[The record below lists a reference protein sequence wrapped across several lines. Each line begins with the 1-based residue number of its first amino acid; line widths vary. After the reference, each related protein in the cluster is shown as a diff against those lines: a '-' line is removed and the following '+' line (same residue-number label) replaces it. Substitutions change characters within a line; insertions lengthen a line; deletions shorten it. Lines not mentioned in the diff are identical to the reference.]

1 MIIDFPEKLEFLFQ
15 PSRYKVAYGGR
26 GGAKSWGFARALVLL
41 GRMKPLRILC
51 AREIQKSIAESVHQL
66 LVDSIKALNLEAF
79 YSITQTEIRGLNGTL
94 IMFAGLRHNVDNIKS
109 KEGIDICWVE
119 EASNVSASSWNKLIP
134 TIRKEGSEIWI
145 SFNPELDT
153 DETYSRFVLQPP
165 PGCDPVKINWSDNP
179 WFPATLKAEKDHLR
193 LTDHDAYLNVYE
205 GHCKVTL
212 DGAILAKEIRAAT
225 EEGRIMRVPFDRS
238 KPVNTAWDLGRRD
251 LTSIW
256 FWQTVGYEH
265 RFIDF
270 YQNRGFDFTHF
281 LGVLQTKAAER
292 NYIYE
297 RMYLPHDAENELLA
311 ASKTIAH
318 QARDAGHKVTVVPRI
333 PKKALGINAVRNV
346 FPRCYFDEANTSDG
360 LNALRR
366 WRFDVDEQTGQW
378 SQEPLHD
385 DNSHAADGFQTFAQ
399 SLSEAPKKK
408 RIDLSRNG
416 ESAMAHGW
424 MR

>member
-1 MIIDFPEKLEFLFQ
+1 VEAKFPEKLDFLFTAA
-15 PSRYKVAYGGR
+15 RYKIAYGGR
-26 GGAKSWGFARALVLL
+26 GGAKSWGMARALVIL
-41 GRMKPLRILC
+41 GRQKPLRILC
-51 AREIQKSIAESVHQL
+51 AREIQKSIGESVHQL
-66 LVDSIKALNLEAF
+66 LVDSIKELGLETF
-79 YSITQTEIRGLNGTL
+79 YSVTNNEIRGLNGTL
-94 IMFAGLRHNVDNIKS
+94 IIFAGLRHNVDNIKS

-119 EASNVSASSWNKLIP
+119 EASNVSSNSWNKLIP
-134 TIRKEGSEIWI
+134 TIRKDGSEIWI

-153 DETYSRFVLQPP
+153 DETYRRFVLTPP
-165 PGCDPVKINWSDNP
+165 PSSIVVKLNWSDNP
-179 WFPATLKAEKDHLR
+179 WFPETLRAEKDHLKD
-193 LTDHDAYLNVYE
+193 TDPDAYMNVYE
-205 GHCKVTL
+205 GHCKAVL

-225 EEGRIMRVPFDRS
+225 EANRITRVPYDRT
-238 KPVNTAWDLGRRD
+238 KPVMTAWDLGRRD

-281 LGVLQTKAAER
+281 LGILQQKAMDKG
-292 NYIYE
+292 YIYE
-297 RMYLPHDAENELLA
+297 RMYLPHDADNDLLA

-318 QARDAGHKVTVVPRI
+318 QARDAGHKVSVMPRI
-333 PKKALGINAVRNV
+333 AKKALGINAIRGV
-346 FPRCYFDEANTSDG
+346 FSRCYFDEVNTADG

-366 WRFDVDEQTGQW
+366 WRFDVDETTGQW

-399 SLSEAPKKK
+399 GLIEAPKRKPLNLK
-408 RIDLSRNG
+408 RGG
-416 ESAMAHGW
+416 EMLAQGW